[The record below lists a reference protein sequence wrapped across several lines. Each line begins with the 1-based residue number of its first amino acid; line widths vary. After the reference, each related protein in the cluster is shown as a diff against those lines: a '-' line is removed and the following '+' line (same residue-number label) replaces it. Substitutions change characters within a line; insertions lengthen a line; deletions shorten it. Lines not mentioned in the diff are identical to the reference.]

1 MLYQTCWKHQE
12 ILNSNNTMSSISLL
26 QDCVMLTFNEDVMHK
41 CMSFSC
47 GDEDLNS
54 FFMEDAFLYAEEM
67 LGKTYCWVTK
77 SKPYRI
83 VALITLANDSIKA
96 HKLES
101 SSRNRLQRNI
111 SNAKRGRSYPAVL
124 IGRIGV
130 NEEYQGMHIGSQLLD
145 FVKAWFCHKDNKTG
159 CRFVVVDA
167 YNKLGVLNFYSNN
180 GFKFLFKTEDDEKLY
195 YEVDDNSIIHI
206 RLMYFDLKS
215 K

>member
-1 MLYQTCWKHQE
+1 MEHV
-12 ILNSNNTMSSISLL
+12 SLL
-26 QDCVMLTFNEDVMHK
+26 QDCVMLTFTEEVMHK
-41 CMSFSC
+41 CLHFSC

-54 FFMEDAFLYAEEM
+54 FFTEDAFLYAEEM

-77 SKPYRI
+77 EKPYRI

-96 HKLES
+96 HKLS
-101 SSRNRLQRNI
+101 SSTRNKVQRNI

-130 NEEYQGMHIGSQLLD
+130 NEEFQGLHVGSQLLD

-159 CRFVVVDA
+159 CRFIVVDA
-167 YNKLGVLNFYSNN
+167 YNKQRVLSYYANN
-180 GFKFLFKTEDDEKLY
+180 GFKFLFKTELDEKLY
-195 YEVDDNSIIHI
+195 YEVDANSDIHT

-215 K
+215 YK